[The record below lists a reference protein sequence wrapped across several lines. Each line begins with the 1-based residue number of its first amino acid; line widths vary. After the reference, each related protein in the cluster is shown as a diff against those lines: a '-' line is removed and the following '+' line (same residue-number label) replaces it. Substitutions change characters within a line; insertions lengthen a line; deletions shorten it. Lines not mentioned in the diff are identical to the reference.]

1 MDSKEARTYINNH
14 PGHILRPDGQSES
27 KDESAHDYGYVCPL
41 CGSGDGPKGT
51 GMKRDPAH
59 PDHLKCFACGFYGDM
74 IELLAARDNLKGAG
88 YIEQLKHA
96 CKAYNIEL
104 DAPSRPSA
112 RDDFSTNTEP
122 QPAPSLT
129 GSKDKPLRDYTENYK
144 IWSAALKGC
153 DYLTKRGI
161 SEYVQE
167 AKDIGFCKAYKNGR
181 DALII
186 PNGPHSYIAR
196 FIDGGMDKYNKAG
209 PNTLY
214 NAEALEIAYTFDMPC
229 FVVEGEIDALS
240 LIEMGIL
247 NVVALGSA
255 TNYRKLIEAL
265 KGIEEGLRPFI
276 VLALDNDQAGRDNTL
291 KLREELDKLGTDCTA
306 PSNLYGAFKDA
317 NECLL
322 NEREAFDTRL
332 KSLNKTP
339 SELYSENSAEHLL
352 NDFMSDIEGGRNQ
365 DPITTGFFGL
375 NDALDGGLYAG
386 LYVIGAISS
395 LGKTTFTLQM
405 ADAIAKSGQDV
416 LIFSLEMSKKEL
428 IAKSISRLSLIGM
441 KPGQITAEL
450 ARSTRDL
457 LSNVNRNNARQ
468 LQVIRDSVE
477 AYREYAGNIFIIE
490 GLGDVDIDRI
500 RATIANHVQRRK
512 KTPVVVIDYLQIIAP
527 FEPKATDKQ
536 NTDKAV
542 LELKRISRDYCTP
555 VFAISSFNRDN
566 YKEAVNM
573 TAFKESG
580 AIEYSSDVLLGLQL
594 KGAGDKGF
602 NAEEA
607 KKKSPREV
615 ELKILKNRNGG
626 TGARIEFDYFPIF
639 NYFEER

>member
-1 MDSKEARTYINNH
+1 MNTNEAKTYINNH
-14 PGHILRPDGQSES
+14 PGHILQPDGQSES
-27 KDESAHDYGYVCPL
+27 KNEGATDYGYVCPI
-41 CGSGDGPKGT
+41 CGSGSGEKGT
-51 GMKRDPAH
+51 GMKRDPKH
-59 PDHLKCFACGFYGDM
+59 TDHMKCFACGFYGDM
-74 IELLAARDNLKGAG
+74 IELLATRDGLKNAG
-88 YIEQLKHA
+88 YIDQLKHA
-96 CKAYNIEL
+96 CQLYNIEL
-104 DAPSRPSA
+104 DSA
-112 RDDFSTNTEP
+112 KDDFLPQTTP

-129 GSKDKPLRDYTENYK
+129 GPKDKPLKDYSANYQ
-144 IWSAALKGC
+144 IWKTALKEC
-153 DYLTKRGI
+153 DYLTQRGI
-161 SEYVQE
+161 SEFVQD
-167 AKDIGFCKAYKNGR
+167 AKDIGFCKAFKNGR

-196 FIDGGMDKYNKAG
+196 FLDDGAEKYNKAG

-214 NAEALEIAYTFDMPC
+214 NADALEMAYNFDTPC

-240 LIEMGIL
+240 FIEL
-247 NVVALGSA
+247 VHFNVVALGSA

-265 KGIEEGLRPFI
+265 KNIEEGRRPFL
-276 VLALDNDQAGRDNTL
+276 VLALDNDQAGQENTL
-291 KLREELDKLGTDCTA
+291 KLREELDKLGADYIA
-306 PSNLYGAFKDA
+306 PSKLYGNFKDA

-322 NEREAFDTRL
+322 NEREAFDTRIEA
-332 KSLNKTP
+332 LNKSP
-339 SELYSENSAEHLL
+339 EELYSENSADHLL
-352 NDFMSDIEGGRNQ
+352 NDFLADIENGRNQ
-365 DPITTGFFGL
+365 EPITTGFFKL
-375 NDALDGGLYAG
+375 SDALDGGLYAG

-405 ADAIAKSGQDV
+405 ADAIAQSGEDV
-416 LIFSLEMSKKEL
+416 IIFSLEMSKKEM

-457 LSNVNRNNARQ
+457 LSNTNRNNARQ
-468 LQVIRDSVE
+468 LEVIRESVKT
-477 AYREYAGNIFIIE
+477 YREYAGNIFIFE

-500 RATIANHVQRRK
+500 RATVANHVLRRH
-512 KTPVVVIDYLQIIAP
+512 KTPVIVVDYLQIIAP
-527 FEPKATDKQ
+527 YEPKATDKQ

-542 LELKRISRDYCTP
+542 LELKRLSRDYCTP
-555 VFAISSFNRDN
+555 VLAISSFNRDN

-580 AIEYSSDVLLGLQL
+580 AIEYSSDVLIGLQL

-615 ELKILKNRNGG
+615 ELKVLKNRNGG

-639 NYFEER
+639 NYFEEF